1 MPDNAAAKRLIGEAW
16 ARTAPPADLATPE
29 SQGLTRA
36 DGWPISY
43 STPGGDSPQRE
54 VFNNLYLEWTSA
66 VTELF
71 TKGIYSWDSAVTYDH
86 PAAAMGSDNKL
97 YLSVRDSTNV
107 NPVTNTTYTDWQPIT
122 RSMRDD
128 IVDAIDAAL
137 GSANWQQGGG
147 MFSQTQTDYSET
159 DSTDVAFLENRQL
172 IAPLASPGFTGQ
184 PTAPT
189 PGSNNDSARIAT
201 TAWVQDRIVPL
212 APLASPALT
221 GNPTAPTQS
230 SGNDSTRLATTAF
243 VRRCTSY

>member
-1 MPDNAAAKRLIGEAW
+1 M
-16 ARTAPPADLATPE
+16 
-29 SQGLTRA
+29 
-36 DGWPISY
+36 
-43 STPGGDSPQRE
+43 
-54 VFNNLYLEWTSA
+54 LE
-66 VTELF
+66 
-71 TKGIYSWDSAVTYDH
+71 WDSAVAYDH

-189 PGSNNDSARIAT
+189 PGSNNDSARIAIAT
-201 TAWVQDRIVPL
+201 T
-212 APLASPALT
+212 PALT

-243 VRRCTSY
+243 VRSVAPPTNSPTLTGNPRAPTPSAGDNDTSIATTAYVQTAIDGYRVITSGTAAPNNSDGEPNGSLYIQRS